1 MFSEDQQ
8 ATLKVK
14 IMLCCVKQKDSQDG
28 EAAAETSV
36 ITWEIRA
43 SVAELLTP
51 APFNC
56 PGGTTAEL
64 PYDF

>member
-1 MFSEDQQ
+1 
-8 ATLKVK
+8 
-14 IMLCCVKQKDSQDG
+14 MLCCVKQKDSQDG

-36 ITWEIRA
+36 TTWEVRV
-43 SVAELLTP
+43 SVAELPTP